1 MKIIILIVAAV
12 VAAFAL
18 GTYNNYVHA
27 DLVAADATM
36 LEPAGN

>member
-1 MKIIILIVAAV
+1 MKIIILIIAAV
-12 VAAFAL
+12 VAAFAI
-18 GTYNNYVHA
+18 GTYSNYVHA

>member
-1 MKIIILIVAAV
+1 MKIIILIIAAV
-12 VAAFAL
+12 VAALAI